1 MLELTML
8 LLIGT
13 VIFFILRVIFKNVA
27 ELNIMSLLLGVL
39 ALASVLQDPEI
50 VDADLIYYVLPLFYA
65 ILMSALASAT
75 NWKEKS

>member
-13 VIFFILRVIFKNVA
+13 VIFFILRIIFKNVA

-50 VDADLIYYVLPLFYA
+50 VDADLIYYVLPLFYV